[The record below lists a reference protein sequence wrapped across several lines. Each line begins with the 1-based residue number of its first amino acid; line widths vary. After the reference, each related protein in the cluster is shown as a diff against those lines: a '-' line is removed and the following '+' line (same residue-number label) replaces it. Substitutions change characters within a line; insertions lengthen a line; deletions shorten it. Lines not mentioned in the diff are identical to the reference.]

1 MTNRYMAGAFVWLS
15 LYLTLWGIPQIFM
28 ALHRIAAAIE
38 KRNQIEGSRR

>member
-1 MTNRYMAGAFVWLS
+1 MTYGYMAGALVGLS
-15 LYLTLWGIPQIFM
+15 LYLMFWGVPQIFM